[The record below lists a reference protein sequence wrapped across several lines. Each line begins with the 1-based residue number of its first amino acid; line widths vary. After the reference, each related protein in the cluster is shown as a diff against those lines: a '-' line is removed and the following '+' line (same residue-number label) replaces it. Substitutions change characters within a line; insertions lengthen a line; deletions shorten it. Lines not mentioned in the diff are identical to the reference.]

1 MFRLKAAFVGFIL
14 LVLVGAIIFTS
25 AGRWDLPFVWGVIAA
40 LATFYLLLIAFGDPG
55 LLRERVT
62 PGGEDQDRLSRR
74 VGGVLLIASWIL
86 TGLDVGRFHWSLIPW
101 RLQVVGLIGYVLSL
115 ALIFWAMRSNPFYSS
130 VVRVQAERGQ
140 HAVSA
145 GPYRFV
151 RHPGYTASILGMLT
165 GSLALGSLLGM
176 LPILGFIALFIRRTI
191 LEDRLLLRDLAGYG
205 EYAGRVRYRLLPGV
219 F

>member
-1 MFRLKAAFVGFIL
+1 MFQLKAAFVGLIL
-14 LVLVGAIIFTS
+14 PVMVGAIIFTS

-40 LATFYLLLIAFGDPG
+40 LALFYVVLMAFGDPG
-55 LLRERVT
+55 LIRERVT
-62 PGGEDQDRLSRR
+62 PGGADKDRLSRR
-74 VGGVLLIASWIL
+74 LGGVLLIASWIL

-101 RLQVVGLIGYVLSL
+101 HAQAAGLVGYVLSL

-165 GSLALGSLLGM
+165 GSLALGSWLGM
-176 LPILGFIALFIRRTI
+176 LPIVGFIALFIRRTV
-191 LEDRLLLRDLAGYG
+191 LEDRLLLRELTGYA
-205 EYAGRVRYRLLPGV
+205 EYAGRVRYRLVPGV